1 MVSTTRRDRHSRGFT
16 LIELLV
22 VIAIIAILAAILF
35 PVFAQARAQA
45 RKTTCISNNKQMGLA
60 VLMYVQDYDET
71 LPLIFTPAP
80 GRNDVYSSS
89 ATWQNV
95 TQPYIKNWGIY
106 VCKENFLTKAD
117 PVNYF
122 DPFLNYGMPPLSQV
136 DGVQYWQDTYYIGT
150 AFNVPVAWQGLGG
163 TFKDNL
169 WSPASITNT
178 PSSTLATV
186 AAPASMT
193 LLSDASAPDWWGMTF
208 GPGAYDTDYFHY
220 CTTWYTEYQQQRWGP
235 ISRHNQSTKT
245 YCSNMRLS
253 GGQAVYTMLDGHSKS
268 IQVLQYFSTKRTAAG
283 QLVYQYLWPAE

>member
-1 MVSTTRRDRHSRGFT
+1 MVSTTRRDRNPRAFT

-80 GRNDVYSSS
+80 GRNDVYNTT

-117 PVNYF
+117 PVNFF
-122 DPFLNYGMPPLSQV
+122 DPFLNYGMPPLGKGHNV
-136 DGVQYWQDTYYIGT
+136 ANWQDTYYQFG
-150 AFNVPVAWQGLGG
+150 AVVNWDGLGG
-163 TFKDNL
+163 AFADNL
-169 WSPASITNT
+169 WGPVTNT

-193 LLSDASAPDWWGMTF
+193 LLSDASAPDWWGYTF
-208 GPGAYDTDYFHY
+208 PIGGGYDTDFFHY
-220 CTTWYTEYQQQRWGP
+220 CTTWYAEYQQQRWGP
-235 ISRHNQSTKT
+235 ISRHNQNTKT
-245 YCSNMRLS
+245 YCSNMRLA
-253 GGQAVYTMLDGHSKS
+253 GGQQIVTMLDGHSKS
-268 IQVLQYFSTKRTAAG
+268 MNVGNYFSTKKTTAG
-283 QLVYQYLWPAE
+283 LLVYQYLWPAE